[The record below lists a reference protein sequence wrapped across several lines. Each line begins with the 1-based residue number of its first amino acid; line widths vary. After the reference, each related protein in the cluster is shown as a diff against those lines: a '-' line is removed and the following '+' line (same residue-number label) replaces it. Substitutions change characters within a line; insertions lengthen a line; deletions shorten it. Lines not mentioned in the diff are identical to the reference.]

1 MHLAQLNIARLRQ
14 PMDHPDSADFAA
26 GLDPINALADAAPGF
41 VWRLQT
47 DDGDATAL
55 RPHEDPDVIVNLTVW
70 EDAESLNDFVFRT
83 VHSGFLRRRNEW
95 FEPTE
100 GPRVVA
106 WWIEEGHEPTVEEAF
121 DRLAHLSTH
130 GPSEHAFTV
139 TRPFPSPVPPPVSH
153 SGPLSGILVADF
165 SRVLAGPYA
174 AMTLGDLG
182 ADVIKV
188 ERPGAGDDT
197 RGWGPPWFEGVATYY
212 SSLNRNKRSVTL
224 DLTAESDRALAV
236 ELAARADVLVENFR
250 PGTLE
255 RFGLGFDQLRE
266 ANPGLVYCSI
276 TGFGAATEEAADLSG
291 YDLMIQAMS
300 GLMSVTGK
308 PDGEPT
314 KVGVALVDHMCALQ
328 ATVGILAALHAR
340 RDSGRGQ
347 RVEVSLMATALAALT
362 NQSSAYVVAEVV
374 PRRLGNR
381 HPSIAPYQTF
391 RASDGFFV
399 VACGS
404 DSQFVKLAAI
414 VGHAELATDERF
426 VKNTAR
432 VVNID
437 ALEGILEAV
446 FTTGTVEHWVATL
459 NGVGVPAGPIND
471 IGQAF
476 TAAESL
482 GIGPVDDS
490 IGQRSVR
497 SPILLS
503 DTPLT
508 VRRNPP
514 GLGEHDA
521 ELRRWLSGN

>member
-1 MHLAQLNIARLRQ
+1 
-14 PMDHPDSADFAA
+14 
-26 GLDPINALADAAPGF
+26 
-41 VWRLQT
+41 
-47 DDGDATAL
+47 
-55 RPHEDPDVIVNLTVW
+55 
-70 EDAESLNDFVFRT
+70 
-83 VHSGFLRRRNEW
+83 
-95 FEPTE
+95 
-100 GPRVVA
+100 
-106 WWIEEGHEPTVEEAF
+106 
-121 DRLAHLSTH
+121 
-130 GPSEHAFTV
+130 
-139 TRPFPSPVPPPVSH
+139 
-153 SGPLSGILVADF
+153 
-165 SRVLAGPYA
+165 
-174 AMTLGDLG
+174 
-182 ADVIKV
+182 
-188 ERPGAGDDT
+188 
-197 RGWGPPWFEGVATYY
+197 
-212 SSLNRNKRSVTL
+212 
-224 DLTAESDRALAV
+224 
-236 ELAARADVLVENFR
+236 
-250 PGTLE
+250 
-255 RFGLGFDQLRE
+255 
-266 ANPGLVYCSI
+266 
-276 TGFGAATEEAADLSG
+276 
-291 YDLMIQAMS
+291 
-300 GLMSVTGK
+300 
-308 PDGEPT
+308 
-314 KVGVALVDHMCALQ
+314 
-328 ATVGILAALHAR
+328 
-340 RDSGRGQ
+340 
-347 RVEVSLMATALAALT
+347 MATALAALT